1 MLHNIE
7 QESGSKSRV
16 RSLWNW
22 PVTRPD
28 PAQIADPVTRF
39 QLWST
44 ANCSKES
51 AHEVDNASGIR
62 MRSNST
68 STVTPWASNQLA
80 DLEGLAA
87 DRTSWRARCQQA
99 VVNFE
104 ESRVVTLKIN
114 EGNARQAKSTHLLPL
129 TFNVTCAEESAAPRS
144 DCSPTDELTRDQ
156 RSVVST
162 AQSIH

>member
-1 MLHNIE
+1 M
-7 QESGSKSRV
+7 
-16 RSLWNW
+16 
-22 PVTRPD
+22 
-28 PAQIADPVTRF
+28 
-39 QLWST
+39 
-44 ANCSKES
+44 
-51 AHEVDNASGIR
+51 DNASGIM

-144 DCSPTDELTRDQ
+144 DCSPTDELIRDQ

-162 AQSIH
+162 AQSIRVLSKECNYGVSPGFSFTAELLVQIYDEFIIS